1 MMRKKVLRIT
11 TVPVSL
17 KLLLEGQLNMLN
29 RDYEVVAVSSP
40 GKELEEV
47 GKREGVRTE
56 AVCMERRIALVQD
69 FKSLVDLIRLIRKEK
84 PWMVHTMTPKA
95 GLLGMLAAWIC
106 KVPVRMHTFTGL
118 VFPSA
123 VGVKKQLLILTDRI
137 TCACA
142 TFVNPEGKGVKDDLV
157 RFGIT
162 RKKLYVIGNGNVNG
176 VNVDFFDRT
185 DEVLLRAQAI
195 RKEGCFTFCF
205 VGRIVGDKGIN
216 ELVEAFLKL
225 VGEFPACRLILVGD
239 FEEKL
244 DPVMPVVRR
253 IIFENERIVFSG
265 WKDDIRPYLAAS
277 DVFVFP
283 SYREGF
289 PNVILQAGAMG
300 LPCIVTDINGSNEI
314 IHDRVNGLIIP
325 PHDKDAL
332 WKAMKIM
339 VTDETI
345 RREMGDRARNIII
358 NRYDRHLIW
367 SEIQRVYAEL

>member
-162 RKKLYVIGNGNVNG
+162 RKKLHVIGNGNVNG

-185 DEVLLRAQAI
+185 DDVVLRAQAI
-195 RKEGCFTFCF
+195 RKEGSFTFCF

-225 VGEFPACRLILVGD
+225 VSEFPACRLILVGD

-244 DPVMPVVRR
+244 DPVMPVVRK
-253 IIFENERIVFSG
+253 IIFENEQIVFAG
-265 WKDDIRPYLAAS
+265 WQDDIRPYLAAS

-325 PHDKDAL
+325 PRDKDAL

-367 SEIQRVYAEL
+367 DEIQRVYAEL

>member
-162 RKKLYVIGNGNVNG
+162 RKKLHVIGNGNVNG

-185 DEVLLRAQAI
+185 DDVVLRAQAI
-195 RKEGCFTFCF
+195 RKEGSFTFCF

-225 VGEFPACRLILVGD
+225 VSEFPACRLILVGD

-244 DPVMPVVRR
+244 DPVMPVVRQ
-253 IIFENERIVFSG
+253 IIFENEQIVFAG
-265 WKDDIRPYLAAS
+265 WQDDIRPYLAAS

-325 PHDKDAL
+325 PRDKDAL

-367 SEIQRVYAEL
+367 DEIQRVYAEL

>member
-1 MMRKKVLRIT
+1 MRKKVLRIT

-17 KLLLEGQLNMLN
+17 KLLEGQLNMLN
-29 RDYEVVAVSSP
+29 RLYEVVAVSSP
-40 GKELEEV
+40 GKELEEIGV
-47 GKREGVRTE
+47 REGVRTE
-56 AVCMERRIALVQD
+56 AVYMERRIALGQD
-69 FKSLVDLIRLIRKEK
+69 VISLLALIRLIRKEK

-95 GLLGMLAAWIC
+95 GLLGMLAARIC
-106 KVPVRMHTFTGL
+106 GVPVRIHTFTGL
-118 VFPSA
+118 VFPTA
-123 VGVKKQLLILTDRI
+123 TGIKKRLLMLTDRI

-142 TFVNPEGKGVKDDLV
+142 TFINPEGEGVKNDLM

-162 RKKLYVIGNGNVNG
+162 HKELHIIGNGNVNG
-176 VNVDFFDRT
+176 VDVSYFDRT
-185 DEVLLRAQAI
+185 DEVLCQAESI
-195 RKEGCFTFCF
+195 REEGCITFCF

-216 ELVEAFLKL
+216 ELVESFVEIIK
-225 VGEFPACRLILVGD
+225 EFPACRLILVGD

-289 PNVILQAGAMG
+289 PNVVLQAGAMG

-314 IHDRVNGLIIP
+314 IHDQVNGLIIP

-367 SEIQRVYAEL
+367 DEIQRVYAEL

>member
-1 MMRKKVLRIT
+1 M
-11 TVPVSL
+11 
-17 KLLLEGQLNMLN
+17 
-29 RDYEVVAVSSP
+29 
-40 GKELEEV
+40 
-47 GKREGVRTE
+47 
-56 AVCMERRIALVQD
+56 
-69 FKSLVDLIRLIRKEK
+69 
-84 PWMVHTMTPKA
+84 
-95 GLLGMLAAWIC
+95 
-106 KVPVRMHTFTGL
+106 
-118 VFPSA
+118 
-123 VGVKKQLLILTDRI
+123 
-137 TCACA
+137 
-142 TFVNPEGKGVKDDLV
+142 
-157 RFGIT
+157 
-162 RKKLYVIGNGNVNG
+162 
-176 VNVDFFDRT
+176 
-185 DEVLLRAQAI
+185 
-195 RKEGCFTFCF
+195 
-205 VGRIVGDKGIN
+205 GRIVGDKGIN

-314 IHDRVNGLIIP
+314 VHDRVNGLIIP
-325 PHDKDAL
+325 PRDKDAL

-367 SEIQRVYAEL
+367 DEIQRVYAEL

>member
-1 MMRKKVLRIT
+1 MRKKVLRIT

-17 KLLLEGQLNMLN
+17 KLLEGQLNMLN
-29 RDYEVVAVSSP
+29 RLYEVVAVSSP
-40 GKELEEV
+40 GKELEEIGV
-47 GKREGVRTE
+47 REGVRTE
-56 AVCMERRIALVQD
+56 AVYMERRIALGQD
-69 FKSLVDLIRLIRKEK
+69 VISLLALIRLIRKEK

-95 GLLGMLAAWIC
+95 GLLGMLAARIC
-106 KVPVRMHTFTGL
+106 GVPVRMHTFTGL
-118 VFPSA
+118 VFPTA
-123 VGVKKQLLILTDRI
+123 TGIKKRLLMLTDRI

-142 TFVNPEGKGVKDDLV
+142 TFINPEGEGVKNDLM

-162 RKKLYVIGNGNVNG
+162 HKELHIIGNGNVNG
-176 VNVDFFDRT
+176 VDVSYFNRT
-185 DEVLLRAQAI
+185 DEVLCQAESI
-195 RKEGCFTFCF
+195 REEGCITFCF

-216 ELVEAFLKL
+216 ELVESFVEIIK
-225 VGEFPACRLILVGD
+225 EFPACRLLLVGD

-244 DPVMPVVRR
+244 DPVMPVVRQ
-253 IIFENERIVFSG
+253 IIFENEQIVFAG
-265 WKDDIRPYLAAS
+265 WQDDIRPYLAAS

-289 PNVILQAGAMG
+289 PNVVLQAGAMG

-314 IHDRVNGLIIP
+314 IHDQVNGLIIP

-367 SEIQRVYAEL
+367 DEIQRVYAEL

>member
-1 MMRKKVLRIT
+1 MMKKKVLRIT
-11 TVPVSL
+11 TVPISL

-95 GLLGMLAAWIC
+95 GLLGMLAARIC
-106 KVPVRMHTFTGL
+106 GVPVRMHTFTGL
-118 VFPSA
+118 VFPTA
-123 VGVKKQLLILTDRI
+123 TGIKKRLLMLTDRI

-142 TFVNPEGKGVKDDLV
+142 TFINPEGEGVKNDLM

-162 RKKLYVIGNGNVNG
+162 HKELHIIGNGNVNG
-176 VNVDFFDRT
+176 VDVSYFDRT
-185 DEVLLRAQAI
+185 DEVLCQAESI
-195 RKEGCFTFCF
+195 REEGCITFCF

-216 ELVEAFLKL
+216 ELVESFVEIIK
-225 VGEFPACRLILVGD
+225 EFPACRLILVGD
-239 FEEKL
+239 FEGKL

-253 IIFENERIVFSG
+253 IIFENERIVFAG
-265 WKDDIRPYLAAS
+265 WQDDIRPYLAAS

-314 IHDRVNGLIIP
+314 IHDQVNGLIIP

-367 SEIQRVYAEL
+367 DEIQRVYAEL

>member
-1 MMRKKVLRIT
+1 M
-11 TVPVSL
+11 
-17 KLLLEGQLNMLN
+17 
-29 RDYEVVAVSSP
+29 
-40 GKELEEV
+40 
-47 GKREGVRTE
+47 
-56 AVCMERRIALVQD
+56 
-69 FKSLVDLIRLIRKEK
+69 
-84 PWMVHTMTPKA
+84 
-95 GLLGMLAAWIC
+95 
-106 KVPVRMHTFTGL
+106 
-118 VFPSA
+118 
-123 VGVKKQLLILTDRI
+123 
-137 TCACA
+137 
-142 TFVNPEGKGVKDDLV
+142 
-157 RFGIT
+157 
-162 RKKLYVIGNGNVNG
+162 
-176 VNVDFFDRT
+176 
-185 DEVLLRAQAI
+185 LLRAQTI
-195 RKEGCFTFCF
+195 RKEGSFTFCF

-225 VGEFPACRLILVGD
+225 VSEFPACRLILVGN

-314 IHDRVNGLIIP
+314 VHDRVNGLIIP
-325 PHDKDAL
+325 PRDKDAL

-345 RREMGDRARNIII
+345 RREMGDRARNIIV

-367 SEIQRVYAEL
+367 DEIQRVYAEL

>member
-1 MMRKKVLRIT
+1 MRKKVLRIT

-17 KLLLEGQLNMLN
+17 KLLEGQLNMLN
-29 RDYEVVAVSSP
+29 RLYEVVAVSSP
-40 GKELEEV
+40 GKELEEIGV
-47 GKREGVRTE
+47 REGVRTE
-56 AVCMERRIALVQD
+56 AVYMERRIALGQD
-69 FKSLVDLIRLIRKEK
+69 VISLLALIRLIRKEK

-95 GLLGMLAAWIC
+95 GLLGMLAARIC
-106 KVPVRMHTFTGL
+106 GVPVRMHTFTGL
-118 VFPSA
+118 VFPTA
-123 VGVKKQLLILTDRI
+123 TGIKKRLLMLTDRI

-142 TFVNPEGKGVKDDLV
+142 TFINPEGEGVKNDLM

-162 RKKLYVIGNGNVNG
+162 HKELHIIGNGNVNG
-176 VNVDFFDRT
+176 VDVSYFNRT
-185 DEVLLRAQAI
+185 DEVLCQAESI
-195 RKEGCFTFCF
+195 REEGCITFCF

-216 ELVEAFLKL
+216 ELVESFVEIIK
-225 VGEFPACRLILVGD
+225 EFPACRLLLVGD

-253 IIFENERIVFSG
+253 IIFENEQIVFAG
-265 WKDDIRPYLAAS
+265 WQDDIRPYLAAS

-289 PNVILQAGAMG
+289 PNVVLQAGAMG

-314 IHDRVNGLIIP
+314 VHDRVNGLIIP

-339 VTDETI
+339 ITDETI

-367 SEIQRVYAEL
+367 DEIQRVYAEL

>member
-123 VGVKKQLLILTDRI
+123 LGVKKQLLILTDRI

-162 RKKLYVIGNGNVNG
+162 RKKLHVIGNGNVNG

-195 RKEGCFTFCF
+195 RKEGSFTFCF

-225 VGEFPACRLILVGD
+225 VSEFPACRLILVGD

-244 DPVMPVVRR
+244 DPVMPVVRQ
-253 IIFENERIVFSG
+253 IIFENEQIVFAG
-265 WKDDIRPYLAAS
+265 WQDDIRPYLAAS

-325 PHDKDAL
+325 PRDKDAL

-367 SEIQRVYAEL
+367 DEIQRVYAEL

>member
-162 RKKLYVIGNGNVNG
+162 RKKLHVIGNGNVNG

-195 RKEGCFTFCF
+195 RKEGGFTFCF

-289 PNVILQAGAMG
+289 PNVLLQAGAMG

-314 IHDRVNGLIIP
+314 IHDQVNGLIIP
-325 PHDKDAL
+325 PRDKDAL

-345 RREMGDRARNIII
+345 RREMGDRARNIIV